1 MNPARVLVIR
11 LSSLGD
17 VLLTTPVLAA
27 LKTAWPG
34 ARLTVLTKGA
44 FAPVFQGNPYAE
56 DVAVFEDRGLWGWA
70 REIRRRKYDVLIDLH
85 DTPRS
90 RVWTF
95 LSNAPCRVRY
105 DKRAGARR
113 TLVWFKRES
122 PRLAGGIV
130 DRYQEPLVPLGV
142 IPADGIPKLYIRAE
156 EKLSADWERRLGPGP
171 FLALAPG
178 ALHATKRWFP
188 DRFAEAADRLAGE
201 RGWPVVLLG
210 AAADQDAAEGVL
222 RSLHGPAQSL
232 VGQTSLREMMLVLNR
247 SALLLT
253 NDSGAMHVGAALGVP
268 TVAVFG
274 PTVKPFGFFPTAPW
288 ASVVETPG
296 LACRPCSVHGSR
308 RCPLGHFLCMGD
320 VTADRVVAAGQAL
333 LKTFPK
339 DRVS

>member
-1 MNPARVLVIR
+1 MNPTRVLVIR

-17 VLLTTPVLAA
+17 VILTTPLLAA
-27 LKTAWPG
+27 LKTAWPA
-34 ARLTVLTKGA
+34 ARLTVLTKGS
-44 FAPVFQGNPYAE
+44 FSPVFEGNPHVD
-56 DVAVFEDRGLWGWA
+56 DVAVFEARGLWGWA
-70 REIRRRKYDVLIDLH
+70 REIRRRKLDVLIDLH

-90 RVWTF
+90 RFWTL
-95 LSNAPCRVRY
+95 LSGATFCVRY

-113 TLVWFKRES
+113 SLVWFKRES

-130 DRYQEPLVPLGV
+130 DRYQETLVPLGV
-142 IPADGIPKLYIRAE
+142 APADAIPKLFLRPE
-156 EKLSADWERRLGPGP
+156 EKLSPDWERRLGPGP

-178 ALHATKRWFP
+178 ALHATKRWYP

-210 AAADQDAAEGVL
+210 ASADQEAAEAVL
-222 RSLHGPAQSL
+222 RTLQGPAQSL
-232 VGQTSLREMMLVLNR
+232 VGQTSLREMMGVLKR

-288 ASVVETPG
+288 TSVVETPG

-308 RCPLGHFLCMGD
+308 RCPLDHFLCMAD
-320 VTADRVVAAGQAL
+320 VTVDRVVAAGQAL
-333 LKTFPK
+333 LKTFSK